1 MDELLANRARRR
13 MLAAVAFVV
22 FAIVF
27 GLTSIAR
34 AEDSQDI
41 RGTRHGCTDLTT
53 TGAWDELTS
62 ASLEDMRGSS
72 ALAASLYWT
81 ELFIKGG
88 SAVVYVCE
96 AAAADCG
103 SNTTNKLSVASGAS
117 ITLPLRGLSL
127 RTVSIQATASTTVQV
142 CGFFRTAP

>member
-13 MLAAVAFVV
+13 LLAAVAFVV

-88 SAVVYVCE
+88 SATVYVCE
-96 AAAADCG
+96 AASADCG